1 MKLIH
6 KLNKKEEKIK
16 ELKKQIEENPEK
28 SKLKEVSL
36 KVQKIVSG
44 LKQKGE
50 IDLKSIGQE
59 LISLQKLVD

>member
-16 ELKKQIEENPEK
+16 ELKKQIEQNPDK

-36 KVQKIVSG
+36 KV
-44 LKQKGE
+44 
-50 IDLKSIGQE
+50 
-59 LISLQKLVD
+59 